1 MDVKFSSLYL
11 GENMYGY
18 LSLDIICSSKLA
30 VFLKLHFRKTVRI
43 LKKIMSAYK
52 YPYTF
57 SCQIENMVYMPPPPP
72 PVLAGDIWSPDHG
85 LTNRARAKYLLDYN
99 DRDRHGYT
107 KMLKA
112 VNHVRIHLDSI
123 HRGQWNRNRHSAIKE
138 HPPELA
144 C

>member
-57 SCQIENMVYMPPPPP
+57 SCQIEAMVYIPPPPSFSWGYL
-72 PVLAGDIWSPDHG
+72 VSDHG
-85 LTNRARAKYLLDYN
+85 LTNRARAKYLSDYN
-99 DRDRHGYT
+99 DRDRHSYT

-112 VNHVRIHLDSI
+112 VNHVRIHLSSI
-123 HRGQWNRNRHSAIKE
+123 HRGQWNRNHHSVIKE

>member
-1 MDVKFSSLYL
+1 M
-11 GENMYGY
+11 
-18 LSLDIICSSKLA
+18 
-30 VFLKLHFRKTVRI
+30 
-43 LKKIMSAYK
+43 
-52 YPYTF
+52 
-57 SCQIENMVYMPPPPP
+57 PPPP
-72 PVLAGDIWSPDHG
+72 PVLAGDIWSPDYG

-112 VNHVRIHLDSI
+112 VNHVRIHLNSI

-144 C
+144 LLVPNSLWEEKWAKNSLPEERDNTES

>member
-52 YPYTF
+52 YSYTF
-57 SCQIENMVYMPPPPP
+57 SCQIVAMVYMPPPP

-112 VNHVRIHLDSI
+112 VNHIRIHLNSI

>member
-1 MDVKFSSLYL
+1 MPNR
-11 GENMYGY
+11 GYG
-18 LSLDIICSSKLA
+18 
-30 VFLKLHFRKTVRI
+30 LHT
-43 LKKIMSAYK
+43 
-52 YPYTF
+52 
-57 SCQIENMVYMPPPPP
+57 PPP
-72 PVLAGDIWSPDHG
+72 PVLAEDIWSPDHG

-112 VNHVRIHLDSI
+112 VNHVRIHLNSI

>member
-1 MDVKFSSLYL
+1 MDVKCSSLYL

-18 LSLDIICSSKLA
+18 LYADIICSSKLA

-72 PVLAGDIWSPDHG
+72 PVLAGDIWSPDYG

-112 VNHVRIHLDSI
+112 VNHVRIHLNSI